1 MGSRTYTYWEPKPQ
15 RRSFHC
21 ETIAT
26 GTALYH
32 LAPFHSGHS
41 HHISASLFSDS
52 EIQGTKMVFAGIK
65 KPAERKNLIAY
76 LKTTCSV

>member
-1 MGSRTYTYWEPKPQ
+1 MSAWRMGS
-15 RRSFHC
+15 HC
-21 ETIAT
+21 TT
-26 GTALYH
+26 FFL
-32 LAPFHSGHS
+32 PFWSLTS
-41 HHISASLFSDS
+41 YHISAFLFSDS

>member
-1 MGSRTYTYWEPKPQ
+1 MGP
-15 RRSFHC
+15 
-21 ETIAT
+21 
-26 GTALYH
+26 ALYH
-32 LAPFHSGHS
+32 LAPFLVTHT
-41 HHISASLFSDS
+41 HHTSASLFSDS